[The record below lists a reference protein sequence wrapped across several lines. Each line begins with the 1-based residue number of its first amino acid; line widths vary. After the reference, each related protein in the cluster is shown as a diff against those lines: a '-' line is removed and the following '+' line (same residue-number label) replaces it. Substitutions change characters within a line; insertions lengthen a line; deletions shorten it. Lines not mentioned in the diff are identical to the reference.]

1 MSNVRSLSGYV
12 TSAAGETLVF
22 AILANNFLTPPSTV
36 TDAADRIVV
45 RLATF
50 SR

>member
-1 MSNVRSLSGYV
+1 VRSVSGYV
-12 TSAAGETLVF
+12 TSASGETLVF
-22 AILANNFLTPPSTV
+22 AILANNFSTPPATV

-50 SR
+50 AR